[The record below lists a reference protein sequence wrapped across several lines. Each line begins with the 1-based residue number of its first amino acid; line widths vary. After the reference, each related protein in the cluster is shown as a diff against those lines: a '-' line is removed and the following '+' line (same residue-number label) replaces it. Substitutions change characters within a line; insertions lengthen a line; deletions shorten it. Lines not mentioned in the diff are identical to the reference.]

1 MSEFMTTEEV
11 CGRLSRAGIDT
22 KTVSKIFA
30 ARLEPEKLD
39 ELDKTIETYRGVVA
53 VPEPGG
59 RVFLVVYKFGTGA
72 PLPQDPTIEIP
83 QETGPDRRPRWISVN
98 GPYQLDLIPGP
109 KPGTQVPDP
118 ECELL
123 RKAKELTNG

>member
-1 MSEFMTTEEV
+1 MSEYLSTEEV
-11 CGRLSRAGIDT
+11 CGRLARAGIDT

-39 ELDKTIETYRGVVA
+39 ELGKDIETYRGVVA

-72 PLPQDPTIEIP
+72 PLLADRSLDMP

-109 KPGTQVPDP
+109 KAGTQVPDP

-123 RKAKELTNG
+123 RKAKELTA